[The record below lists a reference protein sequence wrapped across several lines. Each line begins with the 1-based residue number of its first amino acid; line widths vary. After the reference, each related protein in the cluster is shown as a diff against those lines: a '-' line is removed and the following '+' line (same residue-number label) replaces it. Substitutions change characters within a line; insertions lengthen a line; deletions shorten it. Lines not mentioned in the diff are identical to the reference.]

1 MTAVAARSKA
11 VAQMVEASARGRALM
26 GGTQGMR
33 RKSTTYLP
41 KFTAE
46 SQETYDER
54 LAMSWLFNGYKKA
67 IRDMTGRVFRKPVE
81 LADETP
87 DDIAEWAKNIDLAG
101 RDLST
106 FARDVFQDG
115 LSAGIAYILVD
126 APARPEQV
134 TRAAV
139 ASMGLRPYLSHIRV
153 EDVLGWRTELVSN
166 VTVLAQLRLMES
178 VTEQDPKDEFK
189 SVEID
194 QVRVLDRME
203 AGGVMTRLYRKRE
216 GGHGEYVL
224 FAEPT
229 ISDMDDITL
238 VPFYANRTG
247 FFTGEPMLDDL
258 ADCNIAHWQSQ
269 SDQRNVLHFARVP
282 ILFGS
287 GRQDDE
293 PITISV
299 GQMTTANDPAA
310 DLKWVEH
317 SGKAIDAGRQ
327 DLKDLEFQMETLG
340 LQLTVARVSSESA
353 TGAALD
359 AEKERRSCL

>member
-1 MTAVAARSKA
+1 
-11 VAQMVEASARGRALM
+11 
-26 GGTQGMR
+26 
-33 RKSTTYLP
+33 
-41 KFTAE
+41 
-46 SQETYDER
+46 
-54 LAMSWLFNGYKKA
+54 
-67 IRDMTGRVFRKPVE
+67 
-81 LADETP
+81 
-87 DDIAEWAKNIDLAG
+87 
-101 RDLST
+101 
-106 FARDVFQDG
+106 
-115 LSAGIAYILVD
+115 
-126 APARPEQV
+126 
-134 TRAAV
+134 
-139 ASMGLRPYLSHIRV
+139 
-153 EDVLGWRTELVSN
+153 
-166 VTVLAQLRLMES
+166 
-178 VTEQDPKDEFK
+178 
-189 SVEID
+189 
-194 QVRVLDRME
+194 VLDRME

-216 GGHGEYVL
+216 GGDGKYVL

-229 ISDMDDITL
+229 MSDMNDITL

-269 SDQRNVLHFARVP
+269 SDQRNILHFARVP

-317 SGKAIDAGRQ
+317 SGHAIDAGRN

-359 AEKERRSCL
+359 AEKETSQLAMTADSLQDALEQAMIYMLQYAGRADVTPTVTVNKEFAVGMMSAQEMAVLLQAVQSGNMSRETFLRELVRRGMVASDLNPQDEADRIASASPMMVGDPLGLEA